1 LIGFFLTIGAKATGS
16 GKGSATI
23 GAKAYAKG

>member
-1 LIGFFLTIGAKATGS
+1 MGFFLTIGAKATGS

-23 GAKAYAKG
+23 GAKAYANG